1 MHYRCIMIHPSIS
14 PTPRGAQRADSLMG
28 RIEGHRELAFY
39 SLQLVGWSA
48 YFIAQFVAG
57 LFYPESLGPA
67 SLRGYVSVLGVAAIT
82 GFALTSLLRHAFR
95 RVREREPATVVVLSL
110 MAIYV
115 AALVWRVFINRAY
128 VIFMGAPALDG
139 GLGELFAGALISTYL
154 LLSWT
159 GLYYGIHFYEA
170 VQRERLATVRAT
182 ALAQEA
188 QLKMLRY
195 QLNPHFLFNT
205 LNAISTLVLERDTAG
220 ANLAVTRLSAFLRR
234 TLDQDPVK
242 KVTLREEL
250 DALELYLGIE
260 LLRFG
265 PRLVVTRDIDPD
277 ALAALVP
284 SLVLQPLVE
293 NALKHAISVREEG
306 GTLLVKAQR
315 TGDRLRLVVADD
327 GPGFGAHSSPA
338 APTGVGLRNTR
349 DRLAVLYGLRA
360 QIDSR
365 NLARGCEVTLDLPA
379 EFGA

>member
-1 MHYRCIMIHPSIS
+1 MTHLSS
-14 PTPRGAQRADSLMG
+14 SATPRGAQRADSLMG

-39 SLQLVGWSA
+39 SLQVVGWTA
-48 YFIAQFVAG
+48 YFIAQFIAG

-67 SLRGYVSVLGVAAIT
+67 SLRGYVYVLGVAAIT

-95 RVREREPATVVVLSL
+95 RLREREPASVIFVSL
-110 MAIYV
+110 IAIYV
-115 AALVWRVFINRAY
+115 AALIWRVFINRAY

-139 GLGELFAGALISTYL
+139 GLGDVFAGALISTYL
-154 LLSWT
+154 LLSWA

-250 DALELYLGIE
+250 DALDLYLGIE
-260 LLRFG
+260 TLRFG
-265 PRLVVTRDIDPD
+265 SRLVVSRDVDPG

-315 TGDRLRLVVADD
+315 LEDRLRLIVADD
-327 GPGFGAHSSPA
+327 GPGFSAQSPSA
-338 APTGVGLRNTR
+338 EPLGVGLRNTR
-349 DRLAVLYGLRA
+349 DRLAVLYGTQA
-360 QIDSR
+360 QINSR
-365 NLARGCEVTLDLPA
+365 NLDRGCEVTLDLPA
-379 EFGA
+379 EFGS